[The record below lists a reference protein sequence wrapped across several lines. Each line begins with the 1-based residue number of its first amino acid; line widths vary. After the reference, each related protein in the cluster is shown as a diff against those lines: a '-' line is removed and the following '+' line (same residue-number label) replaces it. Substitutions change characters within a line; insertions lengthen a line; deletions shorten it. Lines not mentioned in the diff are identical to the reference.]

1 MRSDFEKWREDIWGR
16 LLIVRRDVSSELRG
30 IFWWWFNRMWINRIS
45 GDWLKNEVL
54 ECLDVLIKCVFNTK
68 LNICDKRPSNVSGFK
83 KLLEC
88 SNQDHDSLFML
99 HESRKV
105 YLSFDTV
112 HLIKNVRNN
121 LLNHKRFLFLSF
133 TFNGFKDS
141 INVTGGELKWKMPP
155 DVFERDAQ
163 LDGKL
168 KKAPK
173 LTLKVLHP
181 GSSKQNV
188 PLELAIFD

>member
-1 MRSDFEKWREDIWGR
+1 M
-16 LLIVRRDVSSELRG
+16 L
-30 IFWWWFNRMWINRIS
+30 
-45 GDWLKNEVL
+45 
-54 ECLDVLIKCVFNTK
+54 
-68 LNICDKRPSNVSGFK
+68 P
-83 KLLEC
+83 EC

-133 TFNGFKDS
+133 TFNEFKDS

-163 LDGKL
+163 LDDKL

-188 PLELAIFD
+188 PLALAIFD

>member
-1 MRSDFEKWREDIWGR
+1 M
-16 LLIVRRDVSSELRG
+16 
-30 IFWWWFNRMWINRIS
+30 
-45 GDWLKNEVL
+45 KNAVF
-54 ECLDVLIKCVFNTK
+54 ECLDVLLKFDFSRRPI
-68 LNICDKRPSNVSGFK
+68 ICDNHPSNVSAFK

-141 INVTGGELKWKMPP
+141 INVTGGEWKWKMPH
-155 DVFERDAQ
+155 DVFERDTQ
-163 LDGKL
+163 LDGNL
-168 KKAPK
+168 KKASK
-173 LTLKVLHP
+173 LTLKVLHA
-181 GSSKQNV
+181 GSKM
-188 PLELAIFD
+188 